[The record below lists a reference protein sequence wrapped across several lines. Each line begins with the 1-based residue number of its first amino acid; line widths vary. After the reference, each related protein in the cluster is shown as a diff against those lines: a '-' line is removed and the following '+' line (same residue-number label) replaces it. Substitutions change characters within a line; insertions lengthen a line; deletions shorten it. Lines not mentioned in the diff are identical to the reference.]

1 MNYKKLIA
9 SILICQAAGIIG
21 SFFTIS
27 SIDSWYATLN
37 KPSFNPP
44 SWLFGPAWITLYFL
58 MGIALYLVW
67 NMERRDKIWK
77 NAIAIFSVQLILNVA
92 WSIIFFGM
100 EQPLLAGFEIIIL
113 WVFILL
119 TIIYFGKL
127 NKTAAY
133 LLVPYICWV
142 TFASVLNWAIV
153 TLN

>member
-58 MGIALYLVW
+58 IGIALYLVW

-77 NAIAIFSVQLILNVA
+77 NAIAIFSVQLILNAA

>member
-9 SILICQAAGIIG
+9 SILICQGAGFVG

-44 SWLFGPAWITLYFL
+44 NWLFGPAWITLYFL
-58 MGIALYLVW
+58 MGVALYLIW
-67 NMERRDKIWK
+67 NLEQRDKIWK
-77 NAIAIFSVQLILNVA
+77 MAITFFAIQLALNSL

-119 TIIYFGKL
+119 SIIYFSKI

-133 LLVPYICWV
+133 LLVPYISWV
-142 TFASVLNWAIV
+142 TFAGILNWAIV
-153 TLN
+153 SLN